1 MTADTVAGGRT
12 ASKLLLLLR
21 SCSVRFTAYY
31 WVGFTV
37 GLSANGRLDVR
48 WGLLGVPMWLAYC
61 LGTESVNRLAD
72 READVI
78 NRPER
83 TRLCEKF
90 GWGWMTAVAVVSWLV
105 FALIGVIMVWAHPG
119 YALPAILMIDAGV
132 AIGYSIGPAFK
143 RHRVPALL
151 ALTAPLITPL
161 LTGWAVYGGAARL
174 RAPVLPMVVVLA
186 AFSLGLSGIKDITD
200 VKGDAK
206 LNYHSLWLAL
216 VRLRRGVTI
225 YTMVGA
231 PALLVVV
238 FAVFGGLRPVTAA
251 VVPLTALSA
260 VVVVAAARAETPE
273 DRAAAREVMH
283 QHTFYF
289 LVLFLLTA
297 VPNRPST
304 VAVLV
309 SIVFWIVSSKSL
321 HWSGGL
327 TKARLRRWLGL
338 FAVTHAE

>member
-1 MTADTVAGGRT
+1 MAAETMTGGR
-12 ASKLLLLLR
+12 AGWGPLLLLR

-31 WVGFTV
+31 WVGFAA
-37 GLSANGRLDVR
+37 GLSVNDRLDVT

-61 LGTESVNRLAD
+61 VGTESVNRLAD

-83 TRLCEKF
+83 TRLCEEF
-90 GWGWMTAVAVVSWLV
+90 GWGRMAAVAVASWLV
-105 FALIGVIMVWAHPG
+105 FVLIGVVIVGTHPG
-119 YALPAILMIDAGV
+119 YALPAILLVDIGV
-132 AIGYSIGPAFK
+132 AIGYSVGPAFK
-143 RHRVPALL
+143 RHRVLALL

-161 LTGWAVYGGAARL
+161 ITGWAVHGDASHF

-206 LNYHSLWLAL
+206 LDYRSLWLVL
-216 VRLRRGVTI
+216 VRLRRGIAV
-225 YTMVGA
+225 YAMAGSPV
-231 PALLVVV
+231 LLVVV
-238 FAVFGGLRPVTAA
+238 FALFGALPPVATA
-251 VVPLTALSA
+251 VVPLAVLSA
-260 VVVVAAARAETPE
+260 FVVVAAARADAPE

-283 QHTFYF
+283 QHTFFF
-289 LVLFLLTA
+289 LMLFLLAA
-297 VPNRPST
+297 VPTRAT
-304 VAVLV
+304 VVAVIV
-309 SIVFWIVSSKSL
+309 SAAFWIVSSKSL

-338 FAVTHAE
+338 FAVRPEQ